1 MKFHEAAADIVY
13 PVLIKVD
20 LNSWC

>member
-13 PVLIKVD
+13 PMLIKVD